1 MYEQFMGDF
10 TFRDSASRQVR
21 FIFISFVNFRAT
33 TLLNLVYFSTYSDI
47 KKSLPYPNYML
58 RAHYIST
65 SLATVKCG
73 ECSLN
78 QFSTSLFVSLFVHR
92 EPQQITGR
100 KYRMQG
106 QFGKSQGN
114 CSNHFAS
121 HILSLSVWAI
131 INIRRLGGVYW
142 TFKTFTG
149 INITEVIINKFPT
162 VILYLVVLY

>member
-10 TFRDSASRQVR
+10 TYRDSASRQVR
-21 FIFISFVNFRAT
+21 LFISFVNFRAT
-33 TLLNLVYFSTYSDI
+33 RLLHLVYFSTYSDI

-78 QFSTSLFVSLFVHR
+78 QFSTSFFVSLFVHW
-92 EPQQITGR
+92 EAQQITGR

-106 QFGKSQGN
+106 QFSKSQGK

-121 HILSLSVWAI
+121 HILGLSV
-131 INIRRLGGVYW
+131 
-142 TFKTFTG
+142 
-149 INITEVIINKFPT
+149 
-162 VILYLVVLY
+162 